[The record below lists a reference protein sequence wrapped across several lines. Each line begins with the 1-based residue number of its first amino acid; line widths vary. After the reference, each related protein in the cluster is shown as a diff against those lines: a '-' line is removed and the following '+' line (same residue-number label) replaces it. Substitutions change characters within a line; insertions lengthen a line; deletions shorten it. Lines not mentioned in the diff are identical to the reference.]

1 VEQAKIP
8 DRYRLIEEVGQG
20 GMAVVYRAK
29 DETLKREVAIK
40 VLHQHL
46 AAEPE
51 SKARL
56 EREAQAVAKLRHE
69 NILEIFDYS
78 GSASLSSYIVTE
90 FIDGQTLKQ
99 FLADRAIGF
108 SEVAALISLEVCG
121 ALAHAHGFG
130 VIHRDVK
137 PENVMI
143 RKDGLI
149 KLMDFGIAQVMDLQ
163 RMTVTG
169 QLLGSPAY
177 MAPEIIEGKQLDFRT
192 DVFSVGITLYLL
204 ATGELPFSG
213 KNPHEVLRR
222 ISDGRF
228 ADPRTV
234 GRGVDETL
242 SRIITRAL
250 ARRPEDR
257 YPDVGPLGDDLAG
270 YLAAAGLSDVRAELR
285 AYFADPPTY
294 ERALPARMAPALNA
308 AAATALRERR
318 SAKALELWNRV
329 LVFDPQNVEV
339 AAALR
344 RFAGRERLRTAAKV
358 LAGAAALG
366 VVGVLAVRTA
376 NKMPKAPQAEKA
388 PAPAPS
394 ATVMPAPA
402 PAAVAPPPPPPSPPA
417 PAPTSSPAAVPDV
430 PRRAVAAGSRSARV
444 QARVEP
450 AVVAPPPRD
459 ATPVAARVFKL
470 GPTPQNVDVY
480 LDGQRQ
486 FGYDVDHTTIS
497 VPWSGVHVIEFR
509 SPGGCCFVERVEV
522 GPERPLPPDQIIA
535 RRLKWRP
542 AHLTLNTDPPGTSVR
557 LVVRDPARPTV
568 ATTARPGE
576 EIDVP
581 FYADDDSSKDVEI
594 AIDSGE
600 SFTTEKIHVRAGQ
613 RLKHV
618 VKMKTGGNER

>member
-1 VEQAKIP
+1 MEQAKIP
-8 DRYRLIEEVGQG
+8 ERYRLIEEVGQG
-20 GMAVVYRAK
+20 GMAIVYRAK

-40 VLHQHL
+40 VLHHHL

-78 GSASLSSYIVTE
+78 GSGSPSSYIVTE

-99 FLADRAIGF
+99 FLGDCRIGF
-108 SEVAALISLEVCG
+108 SEVAALIALEVSG

-143 RKDGLI
+143 RKDGLL

-177 MAPEIIEGKQLDFRT
+177 MAPEIIEGKPLDFRT
-192 DVFSVGITLYLL
+192 DVFSVGIMLYLL
-204 ATGELPFSG
+204 ATGDLPFSG

-222 ISDGRF
+222 ITDGRF
-228 ADPRTV
+228 PDPRTV
-234 GRGVDETL
+234 GRGIDEAL

-250 ARRPEDR
+250 ARQPEDR
-257 YPDVGPLGDDLAG
+257 YPDVGPLAEDLAA
-270 YLAAAGLSDVRAELR
+270 YLAAAGLTDVRAELR
-285 AYFADPPTY
+285 AYFTDTAGY

-308 AAATALRERR
+308 AAAAALTARR

-329 LVFDPQNVEV
+329 LSFDPNNVTV

-344 RFAGRERLRTAAKV
+344 KFAGRQRLRTTAGV
-358 LAGAAALG
+358 LAAAAALS
-366 VVGVLAVRTA
+366 VVGVLGVRAWRARPVSPPVAVA
-376 NKMPKAPQAEKA
+376 LAPS
-388 PAPAPS
+388 PAPTIPS
-394 ATVMPAPA
+394 PPPVPPPAA
-402 PAAVAPPPPPPSPPA
+402 IAAVAR
-417 PAPTSSPAAVPDV
+417 PAPTTPPAAPIAGETPRRSGAGSPGGRASRAARAEAAAPADLLAADV
-430 PRRAVAAGSRSARV
+430 PTR
-444 QARVEP
+444 
-450 AVVAPPPRD
+450 
-459 ATPVAARVFKL
+459 TFKL

-486 FGYDVDHTTIS
+486 FGYDVDHTTIGI
-497 VPWSGVHVIEFR
+497 PWSGVHVIEFR

-522 GPERPLPPDQIIA
+522 GPERPLPADAIIA

-542 AHLTLNTDPPGTSVR
+542 AHLILTIDPPGASAH
-557 LVVRDPARPTV
+557 LAVRDPARQTTPT
-568 ATTARPGE
+568 AARAGE
-576 EIDVP
+576 EVDVP
-581 FYADDDSSKDVEI
+581 FFADDDSSKDIEI
-594 AIDSGE
+594 AVDSGD
-600 SFTTEKIHVRAGQ
+600 SFTTEKIRVRAGQ
-613 RLKHV
+613 RLRHV
-618 VKMKTGGNER
+618 VKIKPGGAER